1 VYFIN
6 DQLQFSWTV
15 KHGNGSYEAAKDL
28 TISFH
33 FPNSVIFSNLTGPG
47 NYTNTTS
54 KNGAVVDFTPTNNT
68 LPIGMVNP

>member
-33 FPNSVIFSNLTGPG
+33 FPNSVIFSSLTGPG
-47 NYTNTTS
+47 NSTTS